1 MQPNDPL
8 FGEQWHLL
16 DPQQLQSLEQP
27 DILST
32 WDRYQGSD
40 IVIGF
45 VDDGIDYNHPDLRSR
60 YRADLSYDFLDN
72 DGDPSPTSGSNHG
85 TMIAGIAVATGSN
98 GVGVSG
104 VAPQA
109 AWAALRHESFDD
121 ADVAR
126 TLSHRS
132 QDIDIYNNSWGP
144 YDDGKTLQRPG
155 TQTQLALQ
163 TGVTQGRGGLGSIYV
178 WAAGNG
184 GEVNDNVNYDG
195 YANSRYTIAV
205 GTVDRSGSNP
215 AYGEPGAPLLISAFS
230 SGASNGIRTTDLS
243 GAAGESAGD
252 YTYAGLNSAAV
263 PSVSGTVALM
273 LDANPGLTWRD
284 VQHILVKTA
293 IQNDSSDADWRTNGA
308 GLAVNH
314 QYGFGLV
321 NIAGAVA
328 AAETW
333 STVGTER
340 AIRSETVTLNQ
351 SIPDGNTT
359 GLTSTINL
367 TQSLNVEWVEVVFDA
382 SHSYRGDLSVELI
395 SPSGTRSRLAEQ
407 RDDSNDNYDRWA
419 FTSARHWDENA
430 QGNWQ
435 LQVID
440 NATGDAGIWNSWQLN
455 VFGTTPDGSPLN
467 PSPANPTPNP
477 APATNNP
484 APATSPAP
492 ASNPSSNIIFG
503 SDVGDWPLNGTDSN
517 DTLRG
522 LGGND
527 RLEGQ
532 GGDDS
537 LWGEAGNDHLVGG
550 SGNDRLYGTD
560 WDTQGIGEVD
570 NLTGGTGS
578 DRFILG
584 DAGLPYYVGDGT
596 NNGWGDFA
604 LLKDF
609 TPGDDVV
616 ELHGSSSDYQLRIRG
631 NDTDLFYLG
640 NSQASA
646 QGDVIAVFTGQTNLN
661 LFSRQFQFL
670 G

>member
-16 DPQQLQSLEQP
+16 DPQQLQSLDQP
-27 DILST
+27 DILT
-32 WDRYQGSD
+32 AWDRYQGSGV
-40 IVIGF
+40 VIGF

-60 YRADLSYDFLDN
+60 YRSDLSYDFLDN
-72 DGDPSPTSGSNHG
+72 DADPSATLGSNHG

-126 TLSHRS
+126 VLSHRS

-144 YDDGKTLQRPG
+144 YDDGTTLQGPG
-155 TQTQLALQ
+155 PQTQLALQ
-163 TGVTQGRGGLGSIYV
+163 NGVTQGRGGLGNIYV

-230 SGASNGIRTTDLS
+230 SGAGNGIRTTDLS

-273 LDANPGLTWRD
+273 LDANPNLGWRD

-293 IQNDSSDADWRTNGA
+293 IQNDSGDADWVSNGA
-308 GLAVNH
+308 GLSVNH

-321 NIAGAVA
+321 NIGGAVA

-333 STVGTER
+333 SNVGAEQT
-340 AIRSETVTLNQ
+340 IRSGTVALNQ
-351 SIPDGNTT
+351 TIPDGSAT
-359 GLTSTINL
+359 GLASTITL
-367 TQSLNVEWVEVVFDA
+367 PQAMTVEWVEVVFDA
-382 SHSYRGDLSVELI
+382 SHGYRGDLSVELI

-407 RDDSNDNYDRWA
+407 RNDSNDNYNGWV

-430 QGNWQ
+430 QGDWQ
-435 LQVID
+435 LRVID
-440 NATGDAGIWNSWQLN
+440 NVTGDEGTWNSWQLN
-455 VFGTTPDGSPLN
+455 VFGSTPGNNPI
-467 PSPANPTPNP
+467 PSPPSTP
-477 APATNNP
+477 APAPVT
-484 APATSPAP
+484 P
-492 ASNPSSNIIFG
+492 ASPSPVSNSGSTIIVG
-503 SDVGDWPLNGTDSN
+503 SEAGDWPLTGSSN
-517 DTLRG
+517 NETLRG

-532 GGDDS
+532 GGNDV
-537 LWGEAGNDHLVGG
+537 LWGEAGNDHLFGG
-550 SGNDRLYGTD
+550 SGNDRLYATD
-560 WDTQGIGEVD
+560 WDTQGVGEVD

-584 DAGLPYYVGDGT
+584 DAGLPYYVGDGS

-609 TPGDDVV
+609 STVDDII
-616 ELHGSSSDYQLRIRG
+616 ELYGSRDNYQLEVQG
-631 NDTDLFYLG
+631 NDTHLFYVG
-640 NSQASA
+640 NTQAGSSK
-646 QGDVIAVFTGQTNLN
+646 DVIALVANQTNLN
-661 LFSRQFQFL
+661 LFSSHFEFL